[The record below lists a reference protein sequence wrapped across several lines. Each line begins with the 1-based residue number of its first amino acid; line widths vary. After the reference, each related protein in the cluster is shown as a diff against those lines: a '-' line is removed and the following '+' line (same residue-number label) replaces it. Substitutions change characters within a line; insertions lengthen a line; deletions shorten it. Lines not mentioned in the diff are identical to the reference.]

1 MDVVAGPCPAHSCLI
16 LALLFV
22 EAPFFVASGVPPFL
36 LVGPIPD
43 LDLALGDLV
52 PSADPL
58 LV

>member
-1 MDVVAGPCPAHSCLI
+1 MDVVAGPRPAHSCLI

-22 EAPFFVASGVPPFL
+22 VAPFFVASGVPPFL

-52 PSADPL
+52 PSANPL